1 MKLVLLMVFASLG
14 ISRQG
19 VVKAAKSDTVEVEN
33 LNFWRQYGF
42 RSIQQAI
49 EDQVIFCCLS

>member
-14 ISRQG
+14 IKQG
-19 VVKAAKSDTVEVEN
+19 VVIAAKSDTVEVEN

-49 EDQVIFCCLS
+49 EDQAIFCTLS

>member
-14 ISRQG
+14 IKQG
-19 VVKAAKSDTVEVEN
+19 VVIAAKSDTVEVEN

-49 EDQVIFCCLS
+49 EDQAIFCSLS